1 MGSEPADGSAR
12 SKATVD
18 GGQVTDA
25 ELSSSVGPLHQRI
38 NTDNWKDVYLVGDV
52 HGCINELET
61 LLAKLNPSK
70 SDLVVFVGD
79 LVRKGPDSRA
89 VVERVRTSQN
99 LLSVRGNN
107 EQKLIDGE
115 KQILELTPHQSYL
128 ASLPAIISFDQVLVT
143 HGGVNPR
150 RPLVD
155 HELSDF
161 LETRSIPA
169 ENGYDGPFWF
179 EMHDTRPRVVF
190 GHTPLDAPV
199 VTDSAIGLDTGCVYG
214 GELTAYDY
222 HNDRVV
228 AVPAEQTYQS
238 RPDRKVLKLPAIQP

>member
-1 MGSEPADGSAR
+1 MGRDSAGGGVH

-18 GGQVTDA
+18 DGQLTRMA
-25 ELSSSVGPLHQRI
+25 LSSSVAPLHRRI
-38 NTDNWKDVYLVGDV
+38 NADDWENIYLIGDV

-61 LLAKLNPSK
+61 LLAELDPSS

-79 LVRKGPDSRA
+79 LIRKGPSSRA
-89 VVERVRTSQN
+89 VLERVRSTQN
-99 LLSVRGNN
+99 LLTVRGNN
-107 EQKLIDGE
+107 EQKLITGE
-115 KQILELTPHQSYL
+115 KHIAELTPHQSYL
-128 ASLPAIISFDQVLVT
+128 ESLPVIISFNDVLVT

-150 RPLVD
+150 CLLVD
-155 HELSDF
+155 HTVNDF